1 MKEEMSSVDIRYI
14 VEELKSEI
22 IGARV
27 DKVYHE
33 GDEVRIKLH
42 KTGEGRKDLI
52 IEAGKRIHLTSYI
65 KESSSQPS
73 SFAML
78 LRKHISG
85 NFVEDIEQ
93 HDFDRIV
100 KIKIGKFK
108 IIAELFKKGNVVFV
122 TEDNIILG
130 AIRYE
135 EFKDRVIK
143 PKHEY
148 KYPPAR
154 ENPLEVSWD
163 RFVELIMGEDTE
175 IVRALARRLNMG
187 GLYAEEILLRAGI
200 DKRKNTR
207 ELTKEELRTI
217 YDKMKE
223 VFTAPKKPNIVYKD
237 GKMVDVVPIDLKWYE
252 GYEKVYFETFSQAL
266 DEYFGK
272 LTIEKAKAEKTK
284 KLEEKR
290 KQLLATLKRQEEM
303 IKGFE
308 KELKKNQEI
317 GNLIY
322 ANYTL
327 IDGLL
332 REFSKAVK
340 NLGWD
345 EFKKRIEE
353 GKKKGNKIALMV
365 KGIEPE
371 SNSITVEIEGKRVK
385 LYLDKDLNENAEI
398 YYEKAKKAKHKLEG
412 ARKAYEDLKRK
423 LESIEREIEEEEK
436 KIQVKKIEKRKK
448 KWFEKFR
455 WFISS
460 EGFLVIGGKDATT
473 NEIVVRKYLEE
484 NDLYCHA
491 DIWGLPMLS

>member
-237 GKMVDVVPIDLKWYE
+237 GKW
-252 GYEKVYFETFSQAL
+252 
-266 DEYFGK
+266 
-272 LTIEKAKAEKTK
+272 
-284 KLEEKR
+284 
-290 KQLLATLKRQEEM
+290 
-303 IKGFE
+303 
-308 KELKKNQEI
+308 
-317 GNLIY
+317 
-322 ANYTL
+322 
-327 IDGLL
+327 
-332 REFSKAVK
+332 
-340 NLGWD
+340 
-345 EFKKRIEE
+345 
-353 GKKKGNKIALMV
+353 
-365 KGIEPE
+365 
-371 SNSITVEIEGKRVK
+371 
-385 LYLDKDLNENAEI
+385 
-398 YYEKAKKAKHKLEG
+398 
-412 ARKAYEDLKRK
+412 
-423 LESIEREIEEEEK
+423 
-436 KIQVKKIEKRKK
+436 
-448 KWFEKFR
+448 
-455 WFISS
+455 
-460 EGFLVIGGKDATT
+460 
-473 NEIVVRKYLEE
+473 
-484 NDLYCHA
+484 
-491 DIWGLPMLS
+491 